1 MPTGVVHTWMQERNE
16 PLVVHY
22 FPIISSIV
30 LTLMSNDTLHSELLL
45 ADALLMA
52 RHQAKHI

>member
-22 FPIISSIV
+22 FPTISII

-52 RHQAKHI
+52 CHQAKRI